1 MAIEIERKFLVD
13 LDKWKSADKG
23 AKHLYIQGY
32 ILASPEKTIR
42 VRVADDFGFLTIK
55 GASEGAARA
64 EYEYAIPKHD
74 AMELLEGFCSSHV
87 SKYRY
92 TVWVAGKV
100 WEVDEFLG
108 ANEGLFV
115 AEIELQSADEAFEMP
130 SWVGEEVT
138 GIERYYNS
146 ALSKH
151 PFSEWEGQSLR

>member
-1 MAIEIERKFLVD
+1 MPIEIERKFLVD
-13 LDKWKSADKG
+13 LDKWNVADKG
-23 AKHLYIQGY
+23 AKHLYMQGY
-32 ILASPEKTIR
+32 ILVSPEKTIR

-55 GASEGAARA
+55 GKSEGAARA
-64 EYEYAIPKHD
+64 EYEYGIPKHD
-74 AMELLEGFCSSHV
+74 AMELLERFCSSHV

-115 AEIELQSADEAFEMP
+115 AEIELQHADEAFELP
-130 SWVGEEVT
+130 DWVGEEVT

-146 ALSKH
+146 ALSTH
-151 PFSEWEGQSLR
+151 PFSEWQ